1 MDQQQPQPQMTPPQ
15 PQMTPPQQP
24 QWTPPPQQ
32 PTGWGGPGYGG
43 PPVRPTGVT
52 LAAVYLIVMGVLMTI
67 AAIVSFIGGAT
78 FAGLFGGD
86 AFLGLFAVVGVIIL
100 VIAILHFAA
109 GIGSLQGKG
118 WARWTGIILAIVFA
132 ILIGLSGL
140 TSLGA
145 RPTADNSN
153 PIVGT
158 IIIIAI
164 AVLYALSALALIR
177 ASAFFSYRR

>member
-1 MDQQQPQPQMTPPQ
+1 MDQQP

-32 PTGWGGPGYGG
+32 PTGWGGPEYGSS
-43 PPVRPTGVT
+43 PPRPTGVT
-52 LAAVYLIVMGVLMTI
+52 LASIFLIVMGVVMTI
-67 AAIVSFIGGAT
+67 AAIVSFIGGAA
-78 FAGLFGGD
+78 FAGPLGGD

-145 RPTADNSN
+145 RPTADNPN

-158 IIIIAI
+158 IITIAI
-164 AVLYALSALALIR
+164 AVLYALSAFALIR